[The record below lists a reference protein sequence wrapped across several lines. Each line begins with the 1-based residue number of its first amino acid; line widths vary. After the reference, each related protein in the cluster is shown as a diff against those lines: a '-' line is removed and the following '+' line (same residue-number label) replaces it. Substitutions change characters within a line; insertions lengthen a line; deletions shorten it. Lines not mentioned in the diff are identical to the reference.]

1 MKTAWIDH
9 GKRILSFTV
18 LAGAQCY
25 RAEESPFWKQVLLLM
40 HKGYRV
46 Q

>member
-9 GKRILSFTV
+9 GNRILSFTV
-18 LAGAQCY
+18 LAGAQRYC
-25 RAEESPFWKQVLLLM
+25 AEESPFWKQVLLLM
-40 HKGYRV
+40 HQGYRV